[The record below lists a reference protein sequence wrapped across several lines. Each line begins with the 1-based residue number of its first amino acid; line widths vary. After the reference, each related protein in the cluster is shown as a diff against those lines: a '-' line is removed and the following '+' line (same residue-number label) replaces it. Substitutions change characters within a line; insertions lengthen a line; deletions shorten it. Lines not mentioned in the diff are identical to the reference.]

1 MDWIG
6 LDVMGEGWDGRRILD
21 GCTGDESGNGW
32 EVVGGYWME
41 MCWEGDAYVKVL
53 CG

>member
-32 EVVGGYWME
+32 EMCGRILDGDVLGGG
-41 MCWEGDAYVKVL
+41 CV
-53 CG
+53 C